1 MEYDTTL
8 ADRAY
13 ALASLWNS
21 SRSLSPSDLASK
33 FSKSDLEAMSST
45 QIVLFLETLGTYDKF
60 KEKVVEAVE
69 TAYGFD
75 VSADPEIRVSRPH
88 FASVRSHDAQ

>member
-13 ALASLWNS
+13 ALASSWNS

-33 FSKSDLEAMSST
+33 FTKSDLEGMSST
-45 QIVLFLETLGTYDKF
+45 QVVLFLETLGTYDKF
-60 KEKVVEAVE
+60 EDKVVEAVQK
-69 TAYGFD
+69 AYGFD
-75 VSADPEIRVSRPH
+75 SSHDPEIRVRRA
-88 FASVRSHDAQ
+88 FRL